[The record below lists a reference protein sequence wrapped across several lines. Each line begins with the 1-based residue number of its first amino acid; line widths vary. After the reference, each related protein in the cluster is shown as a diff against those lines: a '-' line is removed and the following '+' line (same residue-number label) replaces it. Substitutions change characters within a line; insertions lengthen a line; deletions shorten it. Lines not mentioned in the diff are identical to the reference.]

1 MAKQVFGKLCNVF
14 LQNPENHHFPEPM
27 IKYLEGKGSLMAF
40 SLHNTGQA
48 ITIPTVK
55 TCNTPSNTLL

>member
-1 MAKQVFGKLCNVF
+1 
-14 LQNPENHHFPEPM
+14 M

-48 ITIPTVK
+48 ITIPTVN
-55 TCNTPSNTLL
+55 TCNTPYYNTVGYNAAVSYRPYMYVD